1 MATLLFQ
8 GHASCRITAGDGSV
22 LYLDPFYGD
31 GYDLPADLVVITH
44 QHHDHNALERVLQTP
59 DTVILGPEELLAG
72 GRRLSRQVGPFLV
85 EAVEA
90 GNSNHSPAC
99 CMGVVVSVDGAALYH
114 GGDTSSVPGM
124 DALAPRKLDWALLP
138 VDGIYN
144 MGPREA
150 AACARR
156 IGARHAVPIHT
167 GTNATQ
173 YAYNE
178 ALAREMDCPGLTLLR
193 HGESADL
200 SL

>member
-8 GHASCRITAGDGSV
+8 GHASCRITADDGCT
-22 LYLDPFYGD
+22 LYLDPFYGE

-44 QHHDHNALERVLQTP
+44 QHHDHNALDRVPQKP
-59 DTVILGPEELLAG
+59 EAVILGPEQLLEG
-72 GRRLSRQVGPFLV
+72 GRHRSRRVGPFLV

-90 GNSNHSPAC
+90 GNSNHSPAQ
-99 CMGVVVSVDGAALYH
+99 CMGVVISVDGATLYH

-124 DALAPRKLDWALLP
+124 DALAPRHLDWALLP

-144 MGPREA
+144 MGPQEA

-156 IGARHAVPIHT
+156 IGARHSIPIHT

-173 YAYNE
+173 YLYNLS
-178 ALAREMDCPGLTLLR
+178 LAREMDCPGLTLLR
-193 HGESADL
+193 HGETVRL
-200 SL
+200 